1 MGFSEQDLIKE
12 KALKL
17 GTGYLSE
24 IELVM
29 NGIDPNYFGISIRHL
44 FTAFPFGIC
53 TLVKSTEFRLHFLS
67 VACATQIA

>member
-1 MGFSEQDLIKE
+1 VGFNEQDLIKE
-12 KALKL
+12 KGLKL

-44 FTAFPFGIC
+44 FTG
-53 TLVKSTEFRLHFLS
+53 
-67 VACATQIA
+67 QIDRV